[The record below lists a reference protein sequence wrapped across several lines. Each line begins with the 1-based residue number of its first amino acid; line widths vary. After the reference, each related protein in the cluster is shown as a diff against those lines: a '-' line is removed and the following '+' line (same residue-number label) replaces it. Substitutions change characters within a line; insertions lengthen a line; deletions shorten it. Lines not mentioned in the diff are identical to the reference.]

1 METSTSR
8 FVEITDKKLIE
19 FVEEQEN
26 PNAKRK
32 TAYDVELCE
41 GRKAAM
47 KARISQYVQIYLLLL
62 VKFLTIFNMPLVYT
76 RPQLFKGRI
85 TLSAG

>member
-19 FVEEQEN
+19 FVVEQEN

-32 TAYDVELCE
+32 TAYNVELCE
-41 GRKAAM
+41 VVESSDESMFRFTC
-47 KARISQYVQIYLLLL
+47 YC
-62 VKFLTIFNMPLVYT
+62 
-76 RPQLFKGRI
+76 
-85 TLSAG
+85 